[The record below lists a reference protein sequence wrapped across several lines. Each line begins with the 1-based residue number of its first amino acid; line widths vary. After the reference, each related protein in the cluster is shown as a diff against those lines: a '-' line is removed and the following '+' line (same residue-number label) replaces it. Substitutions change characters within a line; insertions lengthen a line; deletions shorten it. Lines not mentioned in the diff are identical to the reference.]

1 MELQEVGVR
10 FKRGD
15 EKNLLDIK
23 FSNGTLEIP
32 PLYIN
37 DNTVPIFLN
46 FLAYEQCDQE
56 AEPYFTNFFTF
67 LDGLISSS
75 KDVKI
80 LHQYEI
86 INHALGSKENVANL
100 FNKVCRELVFDVDH
114 CYLSKQMVE
123 VNQYWTDYY
132 ATKWHVWR
140 TNLIHDYFSSPWTA
154 ISLGAAILLLIL
166 TALQT
171 VYSAITF
178 YHP

>member
-1 MELQEVGVR
+1 
-10 FKRGD
+10 
-15 EKNLLDIK
+15 
-23 FSNGTLEIP
+23 
-32 PLYIN
+32 
-37 DNTVPIFLN
+37 
-46 FLAYEQCDQE
+46 
-56 AEPYFTNFFTF
+56 
-67 LDGLISSS
+67 
-75 KDVKI
+75 
-80 LHQYEI
+80 
-86 INHALGSKENVANL
+86 
-100 FNKVCRELVFDVDH
+100 
-114 CYLSKQMVE
+114 MVE